1 MDSNENV
8 VKPLK
13 PGPVQRVRVLDQ
25 HEAEMVFVECE
36 MGMRTD
42 FDRHTRENM
51 EVDGEVH

>member
-13 PGPVQRVRVLDQ
+13 PGPVQRVLDQ